1 MEESKKQI
9 LAEAGINVTKA
20 LNSFMQ
26 MEPMYEKFLN
36 KFCLDPSFENLEQA
50 VEVKDEDLAHL
61 FSYFK
66 RHQRNAGDG
75 KALSASVR
83 TGQPF

>member
-36 KFCLDPSFENLEQA
+36 KFCLDPSFENLE
-50 VEVKDEDLAHL
+50 
-61 FSYFK
+61 
-66 RHQRNAGDG
+66 
-75 KALSASVR
+75 KALDILM
-83 TGQPF
+83 QE

>member
-36 KFCLDPSFENLEQA
+36 KFCLDPSFENLEKA
-50 VEVKDEDLAHL
+50 VAVKDEDLAHL
-61 FSYFK
+61 SSQCAQQGAF
-66 RHQRNAGDG
+66 
-75 KALSASVR
+75 L
-83 TGQPF
+83 